1 MKVIGIKVTS
11 DVSKKLDLNK
21 TVFDIMQEYPEFVHI
36 LAGLGFTGNMEKTML
51 HSVGKMITIP
61 KGTKN
66 EEGVASNKTEEI
78 NVINKKIGDKQKNYS
93 SVTDK
98 VDKSNEEKQKLL
110 VIEASKEDTKR
121 RVEKIKKFIVEQET
135 SDIQVRN

>member
-1 MKVIGIKVTS
+1 
-11 DVSKKLDLNK
+11 
-21 TVFDIMQEYPEFVHI
+21 
-36 LAGLGFTGNMEKTML
+36 ML

-121 RVEKIKKFIVEQET
+121 RVEQIKKFIVEQET